1 MHVACKWFLEFEQ
14 VGVNKLYRIKTP
26 LPIVTYDVWTSLC
39 SEMRSAFEKMPMK
52 DIPSTRSFHQ
62 NQKNKDN
69 ANDNTANLAISAPA
83 ITSLLQSQ
91 RKRSVSIVPFKTV
104 TSSEPW

>member
-14 VGVNKLYRIKTP
+14 VVVNMLYRIKTP

-52 DIPSTRSFHQ
+52 DVPSQGAFTKTRRIR
-62 NQKNKDN
+62 
-69 ANDNTANLAISAPA
+69 TTLMTILP
-83 ITSLLQSQ
+83 T
-91 RKRSVSIVPFKTV
+91 
-104 TSSEPW
+104 